1 MNPISARKCLENET
15 GDVLLKNLTQ
25 EAKQALNGLCL
36 DLSNIEEQSLK
47 LPEQDRHLLIP
58 PVNLP
63 ISELF
68 DLMNII
74 QIGRTP
80 VQARRLFSR
89 LLVKYYDLDRDLRV
103 SARQYF
109 VIYRISSLHF
119 YTISH
124 TYSVWTEQKS

>member
-1 MNPISARKCLENET
+1 MVLNPISARKCLENET

-47 LPEQDRHLLIP
+47 LPEQDRHLLTP
-58 PVNLP
+58 PANLP

-80 VQARRLFSR
+80 IQARRLFSR

-103 SARQYF
+103 SARKYF
-109 VIYRISSLHF
+109 VTFRISFCHF
-119 YTISH
+119 YPISH
-124 TYSVWTEQKS
+124 AY

>member
-25 EAKQALNGLCL
+25 EAKHALNGHNL

-58 PVNLP
+58 PANLP
-63 ISELF
+63 ISELY
-68 DLMNII
+68 DIMNII
-74 QIGRTP
+74 KIGRTP

-89 LLVKYYDLDRDLRV
+89 LLVKYYDMDRNLRV
-103 SARQYF
+103 RSANYLSCKRFQHLS
-109 VIYRISSLHF
+109 IS
-119 YTISH
+119 
-124 TYSVWTEQKS
+124 

>member
-1 MNPISARKCLENET
+1 MVLNPISARKCLENET

-25 EAKQALNGLCL
+25 EAKQALNGLVL
-36 DLSNIEEQSLK
+36 DLSNIGEQSLK
-47 LPEQDRHLLIP
+47 LPEQDRHLLVP
-58 PVNLP
+58 PAHLP
-63 ISELF
+63 ISELY

-103 SARQYF
+103 SAKKYF
-109 VIYRISSLHF
+109 VIFKISFYHF
-119 YTISH
+119 YPISH
-124 TYSVWTEQKS
+124 AY

>member
-103 SARQYF
+103 SARQNF
-109 VIYRISSLHF
+109 VTYRISSLHF

>member
-15 GDVLLKNLTQ
+15 GDKLLKNLTQ

-109 VIYRISSLHF
+109 VTYRISFFSF
-119 YTISH
+119 
-124 TYSVWTEQKS
+124 